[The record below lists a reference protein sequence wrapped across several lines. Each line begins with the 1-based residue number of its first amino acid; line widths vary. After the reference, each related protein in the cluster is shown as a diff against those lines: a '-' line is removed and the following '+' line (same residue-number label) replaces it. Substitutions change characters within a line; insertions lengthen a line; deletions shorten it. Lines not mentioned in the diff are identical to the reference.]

1 MELNREAKEKNG
13 KCSVAG
19 FRTSS
24 WYKGK
29 VTSLCVC
36 VCVFSRFLLKDDDF
50 QLSTRPYFYSV
61 EIMEQWTTR
70 SAVVLFFVGRTL
82 DSSGILKSSLL
93 HGMTL
98 FYPLVNKHSY

>member
-1 MELNREAKEKNG
+1 MKLKKKMENVLLLALGLQVGTRE
-13 KCSVAG
+13 
-19 FRTSS
+19 RLPL
-24 WYKGK
+24 Y
-29 VTSLCVC
+29 VC

-70 SAVVLFFVGRTL
+70 SAVVLFFVGGTL